1 MTLLLPNSRAGDASS
16 TWSISAPK
24 STFRKRTTVLK
35 VLPNIATGCLCKGGG
50 GGGRVRVKR
59 RVRTYI
65 ELLERISVV
74 GNVCIFLLNCA
85 VHFPAFIYSIGPI
98 VITTGIIM

>member
-50 GGGRVRVKR
+50 RVRVKR
-59 RVRTYI
+59 RVRAYI
-65 ELLERISVV
+65 ELLEHISVV